1 MNQEKIGRFIAKA
14 RKEKGYTQEQLA
26 EKLGV
31 SNQTVSRWENG
42 KNMPDVSL
50 FESLC
55 EALDITVNELLA
67 GETIEKEKIETVS
80 EQNMMALSRHLER
93 KSKIKMLLEAGVFI
107 LVFLLIVAMNILED
121 NKTFMT
127 NIYRSDYCDNV
138 QISVPK
144 FSYYRS
150 TAGMDTYY
158 VKLKTLKQT
167 DEIDV
172 FIDRYLS
179 TFEPIECN
187 GKTYYYNAKSDFT
200 IFQYTANNDGI
211 GFVNTIYIGY
221 HDGKYCGD
229 S

>member
-31 SNQTVSRWENG
+31 SNRTVSRWENG

-150 TAGMDTYY
+150 TAGLDTYY

-187 GKTYYYNAKSDFT
+187 DKTYYYNAKSDFT
-200 IFQYTANNDGI
+200 IFQYTANNDGV